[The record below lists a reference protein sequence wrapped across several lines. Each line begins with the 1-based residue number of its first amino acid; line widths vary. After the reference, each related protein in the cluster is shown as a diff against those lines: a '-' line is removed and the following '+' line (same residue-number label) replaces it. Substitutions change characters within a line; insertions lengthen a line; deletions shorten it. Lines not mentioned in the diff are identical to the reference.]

1 MGYAAEQQETVEIEH
16 GTPYRFLGQEN
27 QETSL
32 TVFNPFEIEPAD
44 FRKSL
49 DIRTQNRN
57 TMLNWIREN
66 LTEGVDYGRIHTV
79 SKDKCKMGKNC
90 TNPNHFSKPS
100 LFKPGAEKI
109 CGLLGLRPEYP
120 AIADYE
126 RKAVEG
132 GKIEVIILRCFLYS
146 GDRIVAEGTGS
157 RLVSKDYGD
166 INKSIKMALKSGQID
181 ATLRCGGLSEI
192 FTQDIEDMN
201 LSGDSEAAEKVEE
214 KAKQSELMRLKDKL
228 NEATHLIHLQ
238 RIWQKHLSEIR
249 ALSETDRNRL
259 IELKDVL
266 KASLAAKA
274 QREQAK
280 QDEAAKPEPEY
291 LITADQIDRIRQIV
305 KPGGLGNGM
314 LTELEIAKLLDCGNN
329 PNSTQADT
337 EILINDAMAVI
348 RQRESEMKSEMEG
361 D

>member
-1 MGYAAEQQETVEIEH
+1 MAEAAYEIADECIECN
-16 GTPYRFLGQEN
+16 GCGKSELA
-27 QETSL
+27 L

-57 TMLNWIREN
+57 TMLNWIKSN

-79 SKDKCKMGKNC
+79 SKDKCKLGKSC

-132 GKIEVIILRCFLYS
+132 GKIDVIILRCFLYS

-201 LSGDSEAAEKVEE
+201 LSGDVESKIEE
-214 KAKQSELMRLKDKL
+214 KAHQSELMRLKDKL
-228 NEATHLIHLQ
+228 NEAKHLVHLQ
-238 RIWQKHLSEIR
+238 RIWQKHLPEIR
-249 ALSETDRNRL
+249 ALSESDRNKL

-266 KASLAAKA
+266 KSSLTAKA

-280 QDEAAKPEPEY
+280 QQAEVKPEPEY
-291 LITADQIDRIRQIV
+291 LITSDQIDRIRQIV
-305 KPGGLGNGM
+305 KHGGLGVC
-314 LTELEIAKLLDCGNN
+314 LTELEIAKLLECGNN
-329 PNSTQADT
+329 PNSTQAET

-348 RQRESEMKSEMEG
+348 RQRESQVASELE
-361 D
+361 DD

>member
-1 MGYAAEQQETVEIEH
+1 MGQAAIDLEYSEIPIDVVGEK
-16 GTPYRFLGQEN
+16 
-27 QETSL
+27 SL

-57 TMLNWIREN
+57 TMLSWIKSN

-79 SKDKCKMGKNC
+79 SKDKCKLGKNC
-90 TNPNHFSKPS
+90 TNQAHFSKPS

-132 GKIEVIILRCFLYS
+132 GKIDVIILRCLLYS

-214 KAKQSELMRLKDKL
+214 KAKQSELMRLKEKL

-238 RIWQKHLSEIR
+238 RIWQKHQPEIK
-249 ALSETDRNRL
+249 ALSESDRSKLETAKN
-259 IELKDVL
+259 VL
-266 KASLAAKA
+266 KTSLTAKA

-280 QDEAAKPEPEY
+280 SKPEPEY
-291 LITADQIDRIRQIV
+291 LITTDQIERIKQIV
-305 KPGGLGNGM
+305 KHGGTGTC
-314 LTELEIAKLLDCGNN
+314 LTEFEIDKLLECGNN
-329 PNSTQADT
+329 PNSTQSET
-337 EILINDAMAVI
+337 ESLIELTLAAI
-348 RQRESEMKSEMEG
+348 RERESQAKSELE
-361 D
+361 DD

>member
-1 MGYAAEQQETVEIEH
+1 MGQAAIDLEYSEIPIDVVGEK
-16 GTPYRFLGQEN
+16 
-27 QETSL
+27 SL

-57 TMLNWIREN
+57 TMLNWIKSN

-79 SKDKCKMGKNC
+79 SKDKCKLGKNC
-90 TNPNHFSKPS
+90 TNPAHFSKPS

-126 RKAVEG
+126 RRAIEG
-132 GKIEVIILRCFLYS
+132 GKIDVIILRCLLYS
-146 GDRIVAEGTGS
+146 GDRIIAEGTGS

-201 LSGDSEAAEKVEE
+201 LSGDSEAAEKVEQ

-228 NEATHLIHLQ
+228 NEAKHLIDLQ
-238 RIWQKHLSEIR
+238 NIWQKHQPEIK
-249 ALSETDRNRL
+249 ALSASDRSKLETAKN
-259 IELKDVL
+259 VL
-266 KASLAAKA
+266 KTSLTAKA

-280 QDEAAKPEPEY
+280 RDEAAKPEPEY
-291 LITADQIDRIRQIV
+291 LITTDQKERIRQIV
-305 KPGGLGNGM
+305 KPGGTGVC
-314 LTELEIAKLLDCGNN
+314 LTDLEIAKLLKCGNN
-329 PNSTQADT
+329 QNSTKAET
-337 EILINDAMAVI
+337 EIMIEQTLTLI
-348 RQRESEMKSEMEG
+348 RQRESQAKSEMEG